1 MKLNFTKRQY
11 FFLLFSSIVLL
22 LISLLALFLNTIF
35 VYSESFE
42 KFSDITNLILK
53 VAFFLVIFQMILTLM
68 HGNFVAET
76 FDFYKGS
83 QFVQTAL
90 AKKLKIL
97 SRRRNIENTAVIIL
111 DLNGLKFI
119 NDFFGMEKGDEILFT
134 FSNFIQKAAGNAFF
148 TARFGSD
155 EFICVDENS
164 SKEKIQ
170 QFRNELERLV
180 LSYNEK
186 NQIKMSFSIGFEIS
200 TAENKFSIHELF
212 HAADMDMYR
221 NKRSAKNKDR
231 RIFGKIDPVTN
242 LYSNE
247 CFAQIIEE
255 HISLDS
261 KKRQLAVEFSN
272 FSNFCFSSSL
282 SENPV
287 SNEILK
293 SFANLL
299 GESKN
304 TVCASRLFSDYFVVL
319 LDVSSMTHREIEQY
333 IYLRNKK
340 FKEKV
345 ADRYSLCNFSVNSG
359 IYIIQEPSECVA
371 EMVQFANIAR
381 NDSLKKENG
390 VCIYSPGFDDFSQKR
405 QEMLSAF
412 KSALEKDEFAVYLQP
427 KISTEDDSINGVEAL
442 SRWTFEGAVR
452 WTPDE
457 YIPVL
462 ETSGDIILLDYYVY
476 RKIFSWLSMRS
487 RSGQEYINISLNVS
501 PVHLNNPS
509 LFFDYINKLKLQYAV
524 PTEYITF
531 ELSETGYMQKKE
543 NVALFIKVLHEMGFK
558 ISLDDFRY
566 DYFSI
571 GSLENIPFDEIKISH
586 NVKDEDFSFS
596 DRMILK
602 TVIGMIKEMDKV
614 VVCEGIENRSQIDF
628 LKNEKCDLIQGFYYS
643 KPIPLDSYN
652 EFCSNFASV

>member
-11 FFLLFSSIVLL
+11 VFLLFSSIILL
-22 LISLLALFLNTIF
+22 SISLLALFLNTIF
-35 VYSESFE
+35 VYSEDLQ
-42 KFSDITNLILK
+42 KFSSIINLVLK
-53 VAFFLVIFQMILTLM
+53 IAFFLVVFQMLLTLL
-68 HGNFVAET
+68 HDNFAAGNAG
-76 FDFYKGS
+76 FYKAPPA
-83 QFVQTAL
+83 VQAVL

-97 SRRRNIENTAVIIL
+97 SRRRSIENTAVIML
-111 DLNGLKFI
+111 DINGLKFI
-119 NDFFGMEKGDEILFT
+119 NDFFGMEKGDEILLT
-134 FSNFIQKAAGNAFF
+134 FANFIKKAAGNAFF

-155 EFICVDENS
+155 EFICLGEDS
-164 SKEKIQ
+164 SPEKIQ
-170 QFRNELERLV
+170 QFRTSLENLV

-221 NKRSAKNKDR
+221 NKRSAKYKDFR
-231 RIFGKIDPVTN
+231 SSAKIDPVTQ

-247 CFAQIIEE
+247 CFAQVIEE
-255 HISLDS
+255 HISLNA

-272 FSNFCFSSSL
+272 FSNFSFL
-282 SENPV
+282 SGISANPAADG
-287 SNEILK
+287 ILK
-293 SFANLL
+293 LFALTL

-304 TVCASRLFSDYFVVL
+304 TVCASRLFSDYFVTL
-319 LDVSSMTHREIEQY
+319 LDVNSMSYREIEQY
-333 IYLRNKK
+333 IYLRNKN
-340 FKEKV
+340 FKEKI
-345 ADRYSLCNFSVNSG
+345 ADRYGLCNFSVNSG
-359 IYIIQEPSECVA
+359 IYIVQEHSSGVA
-371 EMVQFANIAR
+371 ELVQFANIAR

-412 KSALEKDEFAVYLQP
+412 KSALENDEFAVYLQP
-427 KISTEDDSINGVEAL
+427 KISTQDDSINGVEAL
-442 SRWTFEGAVR
+442 SRWTFKGAVR

-487 RSGQEYINISLNVS
+487 RSGQEYVNISLNVS

-509 LFFDYINKLKLQYAV
+509 LFFDYINKLELQYDV
-524 PTEYITF
+524 PSEYITF
-531 ELSETGYMQKKE
+531 ELSQTACMQKKE

-558 ISLDDFRY
+558 ISLDNFRY

-571 GSLENIPFDEIKISH
+571 GSLENIPFDEIKIAH
-586 NVKDEDFSFS
+586 DVKDEDFSFS

-602 TVIGMIKEMDKV
+602 TVISMIKEMDKV

-652 EFCSNFASV
+652 EFCSSFASV